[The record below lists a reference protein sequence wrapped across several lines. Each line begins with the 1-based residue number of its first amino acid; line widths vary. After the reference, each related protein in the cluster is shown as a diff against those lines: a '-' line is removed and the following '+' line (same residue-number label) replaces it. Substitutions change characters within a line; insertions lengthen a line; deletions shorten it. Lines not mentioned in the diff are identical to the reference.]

1 MNRLDNFDQRKLAE
15 RMRIARAAAGLTQE
29 KVASELGIAR
39 TTIVAIERG
48 LRRLN
53 SQEFW
58 ALCRLYRC
66 TANELLSSSAV
77 QIDLAARFRTSQGSR
92 ETEQATAAVR
102 MLNKLA
108 AASVEIERLL
118 DKQIQTHYPR
128 QQSILPGD
136 IPQQAEDAALAFR
149 HQLGLGLAP
158 IEDIVSL
165 LELEVGIRIFI
176 RPIHSTI
183 SGLYA
188 YDRDVGACILLN
200 AKHPRDRR
208 AMTAAHE
215 TGHFVG
221 ARDVPDIYEDN
232 EETSTREERFANA
245 FALSLLM
252 PAAAIRRRFAEI
264 CLETDRFSPRQL
276 ILLSHA
282 FHVSTEAMCR
292 RLEGLT
298 LLAQGT
304 YESLRERGLSADTV
318 RQVLGDP
325 SPDASLVLPPRLAML
340 AAEAYRRVLISEGQL
355 CEKLQMSRIEARQLL
370 DALGVQDSDESESF
384 ST

>member
-1 MNRLDNFDQRKLAE
+1 MSRLDKFDQRMLAE
-15 RMRIARAAAGLTQE
+15 RLRIARAAAGITQE

-39 TTIVAIERG
+39 TTLVAIERG
-48 LRRLN
+48 LRRL
-53 SQEFW
+53 SPQEFW

-66 TANELLSSSAV
+66 TANEFLRSSAV
-77 QIDLAARFRTSQGSR
+77 HVDLAARFRSSKSPQ
-92 ETEQATAAVR
+92 ETEHAATAVR
-102 MLNKLA
+102 LLNKLA
-108 AASVEIERLL
+108 AASVELERLL
-118 DKQIQTHYPR
+118 DRQIQTHYPR
-128 QQSILPGD
+128 QQSIVPGD
-136 IPQQAEDAALAFR
+136 IQQQAEDAALAFR

-165 LELEVGIRIFI
+165 LELEVGIRIFV

-221 ARDVPDIYEDN
+221 ARDVPNIYEDN
-232 EETSTREERFANA
+232 EETSSKEERFANA

-264 CLETDRFSPRQL
+264 CLETNRFSPRQL
-276 ILLSHA
+276 IVLSHT

-298 LLAQGT
+298 LLPQGI

-318 RQVLGDP
+318 RKVLGDP
-325 SPDASLVLPPRLAML
+325 SPDASLVLPPRLSML
-340 AAEAYRRVLISEGQL
+340 AAEAYRRGLISEGQL
-355 CEKLQMSRIEARQLL
+355 CEKLQMNRVEARQLL

>member
-1 MNRLDNFDQRKLAE
+1 M
-15 RMRIARAAAGLTQE
+15 ARAAAGLTQE
-29 KVASELGIAR
+29 KVARGLGIAR

-53 SQEFW
+53 PQEFW
-58 ALCRLYRC
+58 ALCRLYHC
-66 TANELLSSSAV
+66 PANELLRSSAV
-77 QIDLAARFRTSQGSR
+77 HVDLAARFRSSKSPQQ
-92 ETEQATAAVR
+92 TEQAAAAVR
-102 MLNKLA
+102 LLNKLA
-108 AASVEIERLL
+108 AASVELERLL
-118 DKQIQTHYPR
+118 DKQIQAHYPR
-128 QQSILPGD
+128 QQSIVPGD
-136 IPQQAEDAALAFR
+136 IQPQAEDAALAFR

-188 YDRDVGACILLN
+188 YDPDVGACILLN

-232 EETSTREERFANA
+232 EETSAKEERFANA

-264 CLETDRFSPRQL
+264 SLEANRFSPRQL
-276 ILLSHA
+276 IVLSHI
-282 FHVSTEAMCR
+282 FHVSTEAMSR

-298 LLAQGT
+298 LLPQGT
-304 YESLRERGLSADTV
+304 YESLRDRGLSADTV

-325 SPDASLVLPPRLAML
+325 PLDASLVLPPRLSML
-340 AAEAYRRVLISEGQL
+340 AAEAYRRGLISEGQL
-355 CEKLQMSRIEARQLL
+355 CEMLQMNRIEARQLL
-370 DALGVQDSDESESF
+370 DALGVQDSDGSESF

>member
-1 MNRLDNFDQRKLAE
+1 MSRLDNFDQRKLAE

-29 KVASELGIAR
+29 RVASELGIAR

-48 LRRLN
+48 LRRLS

-77 QIDLAARFRTSQGSR
+77 QVNLAARFRSSQSPR
-92 ETEQATAAVR
+92 ETEQTASAVHL
-102 MLNKLA
+102 LNKLA
-108 AASVEIERLL
+108 GASVELERLL
-118 DKQIQTHYPR
+118 DRQIQTHYPR
-128 QQSILPGD
+128 QQSIVPGD
-136 IPQQAEDAALAFR
+136 VQQQAEDAALAFR
-149 HQLGLGLAP
+149 YQLGVGLTP

-165 LELEVGIRIFI
+165 LELEVGVRIFV

-200 AKHPRDRR
+200 SNHPRDRR

-221 ARDVPDIYEDN
+221 ARDVPDIYEDD
-232 EETSTREERFANA
+232 EETSTREERFASA

-264 CLETDRFSPRQL
+264 CLESNRFSPRQL

-298 LLAQGT
+298 LLPQGI
-304 YESLRERGLSADTV
+304 YESLRERGFSADTV

-340 AAEAYRRVLISEGQL
+340 AAEAYRRGLISEGQL
-355 CEKLQMSRIEARQLL
+355 CEKLQMSRVEARRLL
-370 DALGVQDSDESESF
+370 DALGVHESDESEVL

>member
-1 MNRLDNFDQRKLAE
+1 MSRLDNFDQRKLAE

-48 LRRLN
+48 LRRLS

-66 TANELLSSSAV
+66 TASELLSSGAV
-77 QIDLAARFRTSQGSR
+77 QVDLAARFRSSQTPR
-92 ETEQATAAVR
+92 ETEHTTSAVR
-102 MLNKLA
+102 LLNKLA
-108 AASVEIERLL
+108 AASVELERLL
-118 DKQIQTHYPR
+118 DRQIQTHYPR
-128 QQSILPGD
+128 RQSIVPGD
-136 IPQQAEDAALAFR
+136 VQQQAEDAALAFR
-149 HQLGLGLAP
+149 YQLGLGLAP

-165 LELEVGIRIFI
+165 LELEVGVRIFV

-200 AKHPRDRR
+200 ANHPRARR

-221 ARDVPDIYEDN
+221 TRDVPDIYEDN

-245 FALSLLM
+245 FALSLLI

-276 ILLSHA
+276 ILLAHT

-298 LLAQGT
+298 LLPQRI

-325 SPDASLVLPPRLAML
+325 SPDTSLVLPPRLAML
-340 AAEAYRRVLISEGQL
+340 AAEAFRRGLISEGQL
-355 CEKLQMSRIEARQLL
+355 CEKLQMSRIEARRLL
-370 DALGVQDSDESESF
+370 DALGVHESDESEIL